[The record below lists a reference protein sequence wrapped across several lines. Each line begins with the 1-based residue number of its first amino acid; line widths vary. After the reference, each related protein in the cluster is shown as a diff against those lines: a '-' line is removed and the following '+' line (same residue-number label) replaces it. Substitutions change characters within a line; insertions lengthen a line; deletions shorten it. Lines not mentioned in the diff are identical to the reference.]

1 MKGSIQ
7 IDITTVNGKKQKA
20 TPKTLAKMLK
30 DGYVNQVS
38 EYAAKHVTKKLTLA
52 KQKAVAK
59 SKGKI
64 TPKTANLKMKVSR
77 TPDIT
82 KNAATIKKNKNME
95 FKHITP
101 TIAQAYLV
109 VAKLFFKIVCN
120 TPYDERYKYTAYVDR
135 TYTKADKND
144 NRKLKSMKA
153 VLRTH
158 VPDDEVLRDLWCINL
173 VAPGVPASVY
183 FSTKDFNVDW
193 ENENGSGYKTI
204 AKKLRSFYKDAEFT
218 TFHIWN
224 SYQPHDGFNKIMA
237 LEYGRY
243 TAKDTEERHTGQKRE
258 HGLIG
263 GYSIQ
268 APQGFVRLAWQEVED
283 ADQFASEATQIA
295 KEESKETG
303 KKAKPV
309 YFKAQDIKNNLTFN
323 LQSKN
328 SDTREKAVYA
338 AVEELLDEGIK
349 REDITRRDI
358 ARAIAEKRKS
368 VPVTLGDL
376 NKAAKARTRIEK
388 KEQKARLK
396 ESEEQR
402 LKKFLSAE
410 EKKKEA
416 NRKYWEAH
424 KEEINKERRRK
435 YALEGNISAGGQNLL
450 SDVIQLG
457 TVEGESYSIQGS
469 LNIPPELV
477 KDLLN
482 PENDWWFEGRDE
494 GKNVDIQIRLFNG
507 VLEFNPTGDKDN
519 WKNAAKYL
527 EDEYPE
533 TMGKSEPGS
542 LRTNFNKRTIKVLNE
557 ILDSRYKL

>member
-7 IDITTVNGKKQKA
+7 FDITTVDGKKVKA
-20 TPKTLAKMLK
+20 TSKTLAKTLK
-30 DGYVNQVS
+30 DGYINQVS

-52 KQKAVAK
+52 KQQAMAK
-59 SKGKI
+59 SRGKI

-82 KNAATIKKNKNME
+82 KNAATIKKNKDMQ

-101 TIAQAYLV
+101 TLAQAYLL
-109 VAKLFFKIVCN
+109 VAKLYFKIVCL
-120 TPYDERYKYTAYVDR
+120 TPYDEPYKYTAYVDR
-135 TYTKADKND
+135 TYTKADKHD
-144 NRKLKSMKA
+144 NRKLKSMSA

-183 FSTKDFNVDW
+183 LSTKDFNVDW

-237 LEYGRY
+237 LE
-243 TAKDTEERHTGQKRE
+243 

-263 GYSIQ
+263 GYSVQ

-283 ADQFASEATQIA
+283 AEQFASEATQMA
-295 KEESKETG
+295 KEAAKGTG
-303 KKAKPV
+303 QKAKPV
-309 YFKAQDIKNNLTFN
+309 TFKAQDVKNNLTFN
-323 LQSKN
+323 LQSKY
-328 SDTREKAVYA
+328 SDVREKAVYA
-338 AVEELLDEGIK
+338 AVEDLLDQGIA
-349 REDITRRDI
+349 REDITRKDI

-376 NKAAKARTRIEK
+376 NKAAKARTKIEK
-388 KEQKARLK
+388 KEQKARFK
-396 ESEEQR
+396 ESEEKR
-402 LKKFLSAE
+402 LRKFMSDE
-410 EKKKEA
+410 EKKKEK
-416 NRKYWEAH
+416 NRRYWEAH
-424 KEEINKERRRK
+424 KDEINKERRRK

-469 LNIPPELV
+469 LDVDPKLLKE
-477 KDLLN
+477 LLN
-482 PENDWWFEGRDE
+482 PDNGIVFNAKIDDPNLGIIESEVR
-494 GKNVDIQIRLFNG
+494 IRLHNG
-507 VLEFNPTGDKDN
+507 VLEFEQFADEHWVP
-519 WKNAAKYL
+519 AAEYL
-527 EDEYPE
+527 EGAYPE
-533 TMGKSEPGS
+533 VIGKSEEGS
-542 LRTNFNKRTIKVLNE
+542 LRTSFKEKATLKVLNT
-557 ILDSRYKL
+557 ILKDIQ